1 MGFPLPDL
9 SDTIAAEATPPGRGA
24 VRVVR
29 VSGPGSLKVLDTLF
43 EPDSGPP
50 PSARPRGAVLGTL
63 KGAGGEAADR
73 CLALAFPGPAS
84 FTGEDCAELHLHGSP
99 GLVRETLRLL
109 LRHGIRQALPG
120 EFSYRAFLHGKLS
133 LLGAE
138 STDALVACETGGQAR
153 RFGPEASAAL
163 EAEVRE
169 LLDTLEEQEA
179 RMEAAVDFPDDVE
192 GNFGSAAGALGH
204 LAVRL
209 GALAE
214 AGERL
219 RPLREGWTVA
229 LAGAP
234 NAGKSSLFNALLRR
248 ERALVSPHPGTTRD
262 VLSETLEVGG
272 FPLTL
277 LDTAGGRESGDEL
290 ERLGVEAARRAAA
303 EADALLF
310 VFDGVRGWDSA
321 DARLLE
327 QCPRVPLALVSSRAD
342 LGGPPDTGAPAHLPL
357 LRTSAV
363 TGEGLD
369 ALCRLLGTWMEGVL
383 PSTRALPMNSRQ
395 AGAALEASRALARS
409 RDALAQ
415 GFTEEVALQGVRD
428 ARRHLEEVLGGGD
441 PETLYERIFSAFCI
455 GK

>member
-1 MGFPLPDL
+1 MPDL

-29 VSGPGSLKVLDTLF
+29 ASGPGALRVLDAVF
-43 EPDSGPP
+43 GPDSGSP
-50 PSARPRGAVLGTL
+50 PSARPRCAVLGTL
-63 KGAGGEAADR
+63 RGSGGEALDH
-73 CLALAFPGPAS
+73 CLGLAFPGPAS

-99 GLVRETLRLL
+99 GLVREVLDRWFHLGV
-109 LRHGIRQALPG
+109 RPALPG
-120 EFSYRAFLHGKLS
+120 EFSYRAFLNGKLS
-133 LLGAE
+133 LLDAE
-138 STDALVACETGGQAR
+138 SADALVACETGGQAR
-153 RFGPEASAAL
+153 RFGPGASAAL
-163 EAEVRE
+163 EAEVRQM
-169 LLDTLEEQEA
+169 LEALGALEA
-179 RMEAAVDFPDDVE
+179 RMEAAVDFPEEVE
-192 GNFGSAAGALGH
+192 GDVGTAAEVLGALVER
-204 LAVRL
+204 A

-214 AGERL
+214 AGRRL

-262 VLSETLEVGG
+262 VLSETLEVSG

-277 LDTAGGRESGDEL
+277 LDTAGGRDSGDEL
-290 ERLGVEAARRAAA
+290 ERMGVEAARKAAA

-310 VFDGVRGWDSA
+310 VFDGARGWGPE
-321 DARLLE
+321 DARQLGR
-327 QCPRVPLALVSSRAD
+327 CPKVPLALVSSRAD
-342 LGGPPDTGAPAHLPL
+342 LGGTRGSAPPGHAPL

-369 ALCRLLGTWMEGVL
+369 ALCKLLASWMEGAL
-383 PSTRALPMNSRQ
+383 PSSRALPMNARQ
-395 AGAALEASRALARS
+395 SAASLEAARALGRS
-409 RDALAQ
+409 RESLAQ

-441 PETLYERIFSAFCI
+441 TETLYDRIFASFCL